1 MAKVLYLALLATLL
15 ISFATCDESGKS
27 GGSDSSD
34 SSDSGSKPLGK
45 SKENKKHE
53 FGNDIACDEP
63 NPTNTC
69 TSDFTDGLKNLSSS
83 FLNSCQ
89 QSNFQQWEQQLES
102 SILVNVQWTV
112 AQRSI
117 QVYYFYQQFAKKNPD
132 IDSVLKYK
140 KIKSYGLNLF
150 LVKDLESVA
159 ISFADETIASTIWL
173 DSNNN
178 CNLFDALRSAV
189 TRPQA
194 VEARLPAAQV
204 QQQAAEVRLAVEA
217 HLPRRP
223 AQHQQAL
230 APPQVL
236 LDLAK
241 CQLGHTFAIG
251 TNQCSLQQLLCFYSV
266 QSFYDVSYKY
276 QQSTSI
282 SLVFSG
288 DFSTS
293 PLLLALESAYKSAL
307 QNQNV
312 QIAEELQAFYDTINA
327 IFISTSDSNQ
337 RLKQFSLEYYQFVKD
352 LPEIQQYLDDLPL
365 TVGGSSFGTLS
376 DVIIISSIIVFPQVD
391 STQIDSLISP
401 SSSWNTT
408 ILVQA
413 FYSTYTNWNK
423 TYNFHNY
430 GWGTTQWAV
439 FRSAYL
445 NNNIS
450 LIISSTT
457 LSNKQKH
464 NRIFDVLTIF
474 ISAYVQQQ
482 FFYCIP
488 LGSFGTLADYKKSLK
503 RSPVWNCE
511 VPRECF
517 KDRNDL
523 ISIQSD
529 NSTLFT
535 NGWNNFIS
543 NLSPADKAQVQQY
556 TNNILNIIYGPVPP
570 GGPDQQISQVVTQIQ
585 NCKAAVPGRA
595 SDVDNI
601 LVGRWG
607 HLKKLQDCQSSATTK
622 QYPSK

>member
-1 MAKVLYLALLATLL
+1 LSSNVNVL
-15 ISFATCDESGKS
+15 ISQITVILQNVNLDTPSQLAQINV
-27 GGSDSSD
+27 
-34 SSDSGSKPLGK
+34 L
-45 SKENKKHE
+45 
-53 FGNDIACDEP
+53 
-63 NPTNTC
+63 
-69 TSDFTDGLKNLSSS
+69 LSSFFVANPGS
-83 FLNSCQ
+83 QNLI
-89 QSNFQQWEQQLES
+89 S
-102 SILVNVQWTV
+102 SVQ
-112 AQRSI
+112 
-117 QVYYFYQQFAKKNPD
+117 
-132 IDSVLKYK
+132 
-140 KIKSYGLNLF
+140 
-150 LVKDLESVA
+150 
-159 ISFADETIASTIWL
+159 IS
-173 DSNNN
+173 
-178 CNLFDALRSAV
+178 
-189 TRPQA
+189 
-194 VEARLPAAQV
+194 
-204 QQQAAEVRLAVEA
+204 
-217 HLPRRP
+217 
-223 AQHQQAL
+223 
-230 APPQVL
+230 
-236 LDLAK
+236 
-241 CQLGHTFAIG
+241 G
-251 TNQCSLQQLLCFYSV
+251 FYSF
-266 QSFYDVSYKY
+266 QSFIDVSYKY
-276 QQSTSI
+276 QQSTTITS
-282 SLVFSG
+282 VFSG

-365 TVGGSSFGTLS
+365 TVGGSNWGTLS
-376 DVIIISSIIVFPQVD
+376 DITIISAIIVFPQVD
-391 STQIDSLISP
+391 NTQIDSLISP
-401 SSSWNTT
+401 SSSWNQT

-430 GWGTTQWAV
+430 GWGTTQWAL
-439 FRSAYL
+439 FRTAYL

-457 LSNKQKH
+457 LTNKQKH

-474 ISAYVQQQ
+474 ISGYVQQQ

-517 KDRNDL
+517 SDRNNL

-535 NGWNNFIS
+535 NGWHNFTS
-543 NLSPADKAQVQQY
+543 NLPPTDQAQVQPF

-595 SDVDNI
+595 PDVDNI
-601 LVGRWG
+601 LVGKWG
-607 HLKKLQDCQSSATTK
+607 HLKKFQDCQSSATTK